1 VLRLRKNDCLPL
13 LVSFLTIASSGAL
26 AASHTATGTASMT
39 VLRSIAVTK
48 TADLSFGR
56 FQNQAG
62 KTSGTVTVTSAPPA
76 SVTSNGVIL
85 VSGNSNPSPAIF
97 SITGEPN
104 RAYVASVPSGVTS
117 TPGGFPL
124 SAFTFWSQNSG
135 TLAGGAG
142 HFSAGGS
149 DTLRVGATVS
159 VPAKTPIN
167 TYGAIV
173 PVTISYQ

>member
-1 VLRLRKNDCLPL
+1 MLTAVGCLCIFVAL
-13 LVSFLTIASSGAL
+13 GVSTGRVVAANSTTAGASV
-26 AASHTATGTASMT
+26 T
-39 VLRSIAVTK
+39 VLRSITVTK

-62 KTSGTVTVTSAPPA
+62 KSAGTVTITSAPPA

-85 VSGNSNPSPAIF
+85 VPGNSNPSPAIF
-97 SITGEPN
+97 SIRGEPN

-142 HFSAGGS
+142 HFSASGT
-149 DTLRVGATVS
+149 DTLRVGGTVT